1 MVYCNYLNNRGFCKH
16 GCSRVNGTQQIVCHR
31 FARGRCKKSGKACY
45 HGLHCWREKPNPTQ
59 PQGDGF
65 RPRATETELQKHLA
79 TLMLSPKC
87 EDLLDLDS
95 EILEA
100 VYRKIAVKRHPDKA
114 SQVDVCRPAS
124 VSCESFIQLQTAK
137 DYVKQMLPFG
147 SDNNSATLSADIGN
161 DCHRGLHSK
170 RRKLTPT
177 QPRGDGFRPYT
188 TDTAVETTLRK
199 HLATLMLSPKCED
212 LLDLTPEILETLYT
226 KIAAKR
232 HPDKCAEAG
241 VFRPASVRC
250 DRFLQLQMAKEY
262 VKDMIPFRIAAA
274 TDTFP
279 ANGAAIT
286 DLPPSSPT
294 AKRMPRVSSRKKQS
308 TQQFDSSVVYNVDSD
323 SNMD

>member
-31 FARGRCKKSGKACY
+31 FARGRCKNSGKACY
-45 HGLHCWREKPNPTQ
+45 HGLHCWREKPTPTQ
-59 PQGDGF
+59 PRGDGF
-65 RPRATETELQKHLA
+65 RPRATDTTVETTLPKHLA

-100 VYRKIAVKRHPDKA
+100 VYRKIALKRHPDKA
-114 SQVDVCRPAS
+114 SQSDVHRPAS
-124 VSCESFIQLQTAK
+124 VSCDSFTQLQTAK

-232 HPDKCAEAG
+232 HPDKSAEAG

-274 TDTFP
+274 THH
-279 ANGAAIT
+279 
-286 DLPPSSPT
+286 LPSSSPT
-294 AKRMPRVSSRKKQS
+294 PKRMPRVSSRRKQS
-308 TQQFDSSVVYNVDSD
+308 TGQFDPSVVYDVDSD

>member
-1 MVYCNYLNNRGFCKH
+1 MCIR
-16 GCSRVNGTQQIVCHR
+16 
-31 FARGRCKKSGKACY
+31 
-45 HGLHCWREKPNPTQ
+45 
-59 PQGDGF
+59 D
-65 RPRATETELQKHLA
+65 
-79 TLMLSPKC
+79 SPKC

-114 SQVDVCRPAS
+114 SQVD
-124 VSCESFIQLQTAK
+124 
-137 DYVKQMLPFG
+137 
-147 SDNNSATLSADIGN
+147 
-161 DCHRGLHSK
+161 
-170 RRKLTPT
+170 
-177 QPRGDGFRPYT
+177 
-188 TDTAVETTLRK
+188 
-199 HLATLMLSPKCED
+199 
-212 LLDLTPEILETLYT
+212 
-226 KIAAKR
+226 
-232 HPDKCAEAG
+232 

-294 AKRMPRVSSRKKQS
+294 AKRMPRVSSRRKQS
-308 TQQFDSSVVYNVDSD
+308 TQQFDPSVVYDVDSD